1 MKILVPAFAALLITG
16 LGSTLPASAQEERGA
31 DTAETPAPSKGE
43 QELAELLEGYS
54 AGEPVSCLRS
64 NQRDRMQVIDDT
76 ALVFKNRGTIYVN
89 RTSDPRFISDFDVP
103 VFRIFGSNICRLDR
117 VEFIDRYNGIGG
129 PVVILEHFIP
139 YTKIAKD
146 G

>member
-1 MKILVPAFAALLITG
+1 MAKIIPLVLGCALLATPVLAG
-16 LGSTLPASAQEERGA
+16 PVLAGEAGDSADAPAM
-31 DTAETPAPSKGE
+31 SKGE
-43 QELAELLEGYS
+43 RELAAMLEGYE
-54 AGEPVSCLRS
+54 AGEPVSCLS
-64 NQRDRMQVIDDT
+64 TNQRDRMQIVDDT
-76 ALVFKNRGTIYVN
+76 ALVFKDRGTIYVN

-103 VFRIFGSNICRLDR
+103 VFRVFGSNICRLDR

-129 PVVILEHFIP
+129 PVVILEDFIP